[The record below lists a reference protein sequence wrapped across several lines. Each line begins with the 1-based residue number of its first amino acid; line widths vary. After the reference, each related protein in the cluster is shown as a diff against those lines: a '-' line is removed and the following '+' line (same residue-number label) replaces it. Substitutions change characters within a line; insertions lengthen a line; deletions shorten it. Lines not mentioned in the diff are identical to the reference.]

1 MTPTDAIRLAA
12 VFTAGTGLGAVFFG
26 GLWLTVRWALF
37 AQFSALWIAGSLF
50 ARIGL
55 VMAGF
60 YFVADGQWQRWLACL
75 AGFIAAR
82 LLIGRLLP
90 KSDAAPYAAS
100 PTGPRRHAP

>member
-12 VFTAGTGLGAVFFG
+12 VFSAGTGLGAAFFG

-60 YFVADGQWQRWLACL
+60 YFVAGANGSAGWLAL
-75 AGFIAAR
+75 QG
-82 LLIGRLLP
+82 L
-90 KSDAAPYAAS
+90 S
-100 PTGPRRHAP
+100 PRAC

>member
-1 MTPTDAIRLAA
+1 
-12 VFTAGTGLGAVFFG
+12 
-26 GLWLTVRWALF
+26 LF

-60 YFVADGQWQRWLACL
+60 YFVAGGQWQRWLACL
-75 AGFIAAR
+75 TGFIAAR

-100 PTGPRRHAP
+100 PTGPLRHAP

>member
-12 VFTAGTGLGAVFFG
+12 VFSAGTGLGAVFFG
-26 GLWLTVRWALF
+26 GLWFTVRWALF

-60 YFVADGQWQRWLACL
+60 YFVAGGQWQRWLACL

-90 KSDAAPYAAS
+90 KSDAAPYEAS

>member
-1 MTPTDAIRLAA
+1 MTSTDAIRLAA
-12 VFTAGTGLGAVFFG
+12 VLTAGTGFGVVFFG

-37 AQFSALWIAGSLF
+37 SQFSAVWIAGSLF

-60 YFVADGQWQRWLACL
+60 YFVADGQWQRWLVCL

-90 KSDAAPYAAS
+90 KLDATPYAPS
-100 PTGPRRHAP
+100 PPLLRSHAP